1 MGEIF
6 ERVLPQQVL
15 EWTGE
20 RLTTATA
27 GQVEIEHLHRYFLAR
42 ALCRG
47 LDVVDVASGEGYGS
61 ALLAQVARSV
71 VGVELSEKAVAHAQG
86 GYVAPN
92 LRYQQ
97 GDARKLPL
105 EDASVDV
112 VVSFETLEHFFEHD
126 LFIAEVQRV
135 LRPTGFLILSSPE
148 RDVYSPLGSPANPY
162 HVHELSRVEFEALLK
177 GAFRNVLILL
187 QRPLLGS
194 TLIADDE
201 AGISRTLTFERRGEA
216 HYEVSHGLPR
226 PPYNI
231 AIASESELP
240 SIPNSLFIETSEI
253 GEILA
258 RAESGAAAHAELR
271 SHMEQTELLASGLRR
286 QIETASETIKAQ
298 VERAEKAEADL
309 ALAQSGSHAD
319 QAELR
324 SHMEQTELLASGLRH
339 EIETAS
345 ETVKA
350 QIERAEKA
358 EADLALAQS
367 GSHADHAELRSHM
380 RQTELLAS
388 GLPREIETAS
398 EAIKTQVERTKTAE
412 ADLALTQSGSQTV
425 IEGLRSEL
433 TQVRSELAV
442 ASVQRDVLRTSFR
455 GHANLLAESR
465 LRQDA
470 EVKELR
476 QRNAEWEGRVADLE
490 RQAAEWEQRYLGLSR
505 RLEAILKRFGIL
517 GASRLVPSRLRA
529 FVRNRVL
536 GPGRTQ

>member
-6 ERVLPQQVL
+6 ERVLPQQAL

-27 GQVEIEHLHRYFLAR
+27 GQVEVEHLHRYFLAR

-71 VGVELSEKAVAHAQG
+71 VGIELSEDAVAHAQR
-86 GYVAPN
+86 GYVASN

-112 VVSFETLEHFFEHD
+112 VVSFETLEHFLEHD
-126 LFIAEVQRV
+126 LFIAEVRRV
-135 LRPTGFLILSSPE
+135 LRPAGFLILSSPE
-148 RDVYSPLGSPANPY
+148 RDVYSPVGSPANPY

-177 GAFRNVLILL
+177 GTFRNVLILL

-201 AGISRTLTFERRGEA
+201 AGISRTLTFERRGEK

-240 SIPNSLFIETSEI
+240 SVPNSLFIETSEI

-258 RAESGAAAHAELR
+258 RAESGAAAQAELR
-271 SHMEQTELLASGLRR
+271 SYMGQTELLASGLRSE
-286 QIETASETIKAQ
+286 IETAGETIKAQ
-298 VERAEKAEADL
+298 VERAEKAEASL
-309 ALAQSGSHAD
+309 ALAQSGS
-319 QAELR
+319 
-324 SHMEQTELLASGLRH
+324 S
-339 EIETAS
+339 
-345 ETVKA
+345 V
-350 QIERAEKA
+350 
-358 EADLALAQS
+358 
-367 GSHADHAELRSHM
+367 
-380 RQTELLAS
+380 
-388 GLPREIETAS
+388 
-398 EAIKTQVERTKTAE
+398 
-412 ADLALTQSGSQTV
+412 
-425 IEGLRSEL
+425 EGLRSAAEIAKDQQHPTGTFDAAATEIQASASASSAEL
-433 TQVRSELAV
+433 ERLRSELMQVRSELAV
-442 ASVQRDVLRTSFR
+442 TAVQRDVLRTSFR
-455 GHANLLAESR
+455 GHANLLAGSR
-465 LRQDA
+465 LRQ
-470 EVKELR
+470 
-476 QRNAEWEGRVADLE
+476 QNAEWEARVAELE
-490 RQAAEWEQRYLGLSR
+490 SRAAEWEQRYFGLR
-505 RLEAILKRFGIL
+505 GRLIVILKRFGIV
-517 GASRLVPSRLRA
+517 GASRLFPRPLRA
-529 FVRNRVL
+529 FVRNRIL

>member
-6 ERVLPQQVL
+6 ERVLPRQAL

-42 ALCRG
+42 ALCRD

-71 VGVELSEKAVAHAQG
+71 VGIELSEEAVAHAQR

-105 EDASVDV
+105 ENASADV

-177 GAFRNVLILL
+177 GAFRHVLILL

-201 AGISRTLTFERRGEA
+201 AGISRTLTFERRGET

-231 AIASESELP
+231 AIASQSELP
-240 SIPNSLFIETSEI
+240 TIPNSLFIETSEI

-271 SHMEQTELLASGLRR
+271 NHMEQTELLASGLRR
-286 QIETASETIKAQ
+286 EIETASETIKAQIERAEKAEAALALAQSGSHAASAELRSHMEQTELLASGFRREIETASETIKAQ
-298 VERAEKAEADL
+298 VERAEKAEA
-309 ALAQSGSHAD
+309 ALASVQSGSRVDIEGPLGTFAPLKDKQHPTGTFDATATEI
-319 QAELR
+319 QSSASARWAELER
-324 SHMEQTELLASGLRH
+324 LRFELA
-339 EIETAS
+339 
-345 ETVKA
+345 
-350 QIERAEKA
+350 
-358 EADLALAQS
+358 
-367 GSHADHAELRSHM
+367 
-380 RQTELLAS
+380 
-388 GLPREIETAS
+388 
-398 EAIKTQVERTKTAE
+398 
-412 ADLALTQSGSQTV
+412 
-425 IEGLRSEL
+425 
-433 TQVRSELAV
+433 QVRSELA
-442 ASVQRDVLRTSFR
+442 AAAVQRDVLRTSFR
-455 GHANLLAESR
+455 SHASLLTESR

-470 EVKELR
+470 ETKELR
-476 QRNAEWEGRVADLE
+476 QRNAECEARIAELE
-490 RQAAEWEQRYLGLSR
+490 RKAAEWEQRYLGLRS

-517 GASRLVPSRLRA
+517 GASRLFPRPLRA

>member
-6 ERVLPQQVL
+6 ERVLPQPAL

-20 RLTTATA
+20 RFTTDTA
-27 GQVEIEHLHRYFLAR
+27 NQVEIEHLHRYFFAR
-42 ALCRG
+42 ALCRD

-71 VGVELSEKAVAHAQG
+71 VGIELSEEAVAHAQG

-92 LRYQQ
+92 LRYLQ

-105 EDASVDV
+105 ADASVDV

-126 LFIAEVQRV
+126 LFIAEVRRV
-135 LRPTGFLILSSPE
+135 LRPAGFLILSSPE

-162 HVHELSRVEFEALLK
+162 HVHELSRVELEALLK
-177 GAFRNVLILL
+177 GVFRNVLILL

-201 AGISRTLTFERRGEA
+201 AGISRTLTFERRGET
-216 HYEVSHGLPR
+216 HYEVSQGLPR

-231 AIASESELP
+231 AVASESELP
-240 SIPNSLFIETSEI
+240 SIPNSLFIETSDI

-258 RAESGAAAHAELR
+258 RAESGAASTAELR
-271 SHMEQTELLASGLRR
+271 SHMEQSELLASGLRR
-286 QIETASETIKAQ
+286 EIETASETIKAQ
-298 VERAEKAEADL
+298 VERAEKAEAALALAQSGSHAAHAELRSHMKQTELLASGLRREIETASETIKAQVERAERAEAAL

-319 QAELR
+319 IEEPWSAETAKGQRNPARAFDATGTEIQSSASVPLAELER
-324 SHMEQTELLASGLRH
+324 LR
-339 EIETAS
+339 A
-345 ETVKA
+345 
-350 QIERAEKA
+350 
-358 EADLALAQS
+358 
-367 GSHADHAELRSHM
+367 
-380 RQTELLAS
+380 
-388 GLPREIETAS
+388 
-398 EAIKTQVERTKTAE
+398 
-412 ADLALTQSGSQTV
+412 
-425 IEGLRSEL
+425 EL
-433 TQVRSELAV
+433 TQIRSELAV
-442 ASVQRDVLRTSFR
+442 ACSQRDVLRTSFR
-455 GHANLLAESR
+455 HANLLAESR
-465 LRQDA
+465 LRQGAD
-470 EVKELR
+470 VRELR

-490 RQAAEWEQRYLGLSR
+490 SKAAEWEQRYFGLRR

-517 GASRLVPSRLRA
+517 SASRLFPRRLRA

>member
-6 ERVLPQQVL
+6 ERVLPRQAL

-20 RLTTATA
+20 QLTTATA

-42 ALCRG
+42 ALCRD

-71 VGVELSEKAVAHAQG
+71 VGIELSEEAVAHAQG
-86 GYVAPN
+86 SYVAPN

-105 EDASVDV
+105 GDASVDV

-126 LFIAEVQRV
+126 LFVAEVQRV
-135 LRPTGFLILSSPE
+135 LRPTGFLVLSSPE

-201 AGISRTLTFERRGEA
+201 AGISRTLTFERRGET

-231 AIASESELP
+231 AIASQSGLP
-240 SIPNSLFIETSEI
+240 TIPNSLFIETSEI

-258 RAESGAAAHAELR
+258 RAASAAAAHGELR
-271 SHMEQTELLASGLRR
+271 NHVEQTELLASGLRR
-286 QIETASETIKAQ
+286 EIETAGETIKAQ
-298 VERAEKAEADL
+298 VERAEKAEAAL
-309 ALAQSGSHAD
+309 ALAQSGSHAA

-324 SHMEQTELLASGLRH
+324 SHMEQTELLASGFRR

-345 ETVKA
+345 ETIKA
-350 QIERAEKA
+350 
-358 EADLALAQS
+358 
-367 GSHADHAELRSHM
+367 
-380 RQTELLAS
+380 
-388 GLPREIETAS
+388 
-398 EAIKTQVERTKTAE
+398 QVERAQNAE
-412 ADLALTQSGSQTV
+412 AALALVQSGNRSV
-425 IEGLRSEL
+425 IDELRSEL
-433 TQVRSELAV
+433 TQVSSELAV
-442 ASVQRDVLRTSFR
+442 AGVQRDMLRTSFR
-455 GHANLLAESR
+455 GHANLLTESR
-465 LRQDA
+465 LRQDFEA
-470 EVKELR
+470 KELR
-476 QRNAEWEGRVADLE
+476 QRNAECEGRIAELE
-490 RQAAEWEQRYLGLSR
+490 RKAAEWEQRYLGLR
-505 RLEAILKRFGIL
+505 HRLEAILRRFGIL
-517 GASRLVPSRLRA
+517 GASRLFPRPLRT

-536 GPGRTQ
+536 GPGRTP

>member
-6 ERVLPQQVL
+6 ERVLPRQAL

-42 ALCRG
+42 ALCRD

-71 VGVELSEKAVAHAQG
+71 VGIELSEEAVAHAQG

-92 LRYQQ
+92 LRYLQ
-97 GDARKLPL
+97 GDARSLPL

-135 LRPTGFLILSSPE
+135 LRPAGFLILSSPE
-148 RDVYSPLGSPANPY
+148 RDVYSPPGSPANPY
-162 HVHELSRVEFEALLK
+162 HVHELSRVEFETLLK
-177 GAFRNVLILL
+177 GVFRNVLILL

-201 AGISRTLTFERRGEA
+201 AGISRTLTFERRGET
-216 HYEVSHGLPR
+216 HYEGSHSLPR
-226 PPYNI
+226 PSYNI
-231 AIASESELP
+231 AVASEAELP

-258 RAESGAAAHAELR
+258 QAKSAAAAHAELR
-271 SHMEQTELLASGLRR
+271 NHMQQTELLASGLRR
-286 QIETASETIKAQ
+286 EIETASETIKAQ
-298 VERAEKAEADL
+298 VERAEKAEAAL
-309 ALAQSGSHAD
+309 ALAQSGTHAAHAD
-319 QAELR
+319 LR
-324 SHMEQTELLASGLRH
+324 SHMEQTELLASGFRR

-345 ETVKA
+345 ETIKA
-350 QIERAEKA
+350 QVERAEKA
-358 EADLALAQS
+358 EAALALAQQYPTGTS
-367 GSHADHAELRSHM
+367 DSTATDIPLPASERSAELD
-380 RQTELLAS
+380 A
-388 GLPREIETAS
+388 
-398 EAIKTQVERTKTAE
+398 
-412 ADLALTQSGSQTV
+412 
-425 IEGLRSEL
+425 LRSEL
-433 TQVRSELAV
+433 AQVRAELA
-442 ASVQRDVLRTSFR
+442 AACLQRDVLRTSFR

-465 LRQDA
+465 LRQAA
-470 EVKELR
+470 EAQELR
-476 QRNAEWEGRVADLE
+476 QRNAECEGRAADLE
-490 RQAAEWEQRYLGLSR
+490 RQAAEWEQRYLGLRR

-517 GASRLVPSRLRA
+517 GAARLFPRSLRA

-536 GPGRTQ
+536 GPGRT

>member
-6 ERVLPQQVL
+6 ERVLPRQAL

-42 ALCRG
+42 ALCRD

-71 VGVELSEKAVAHAQG
+71 VGIELSDEAVEHAQG

-105 EDASVDV
+105 GDASVDV
-112 VVSFETLEHFFEHD
+112 VVSFETLEHFLEHD

-135 LRPTGFLILSSPE
+135 LRPDGFLILSSPE

-201 AGISRTLTFERRGEA
+201 AGISRTLTFERRGVK

-231 AIASESELP
+231 AIASESDLP
-240 SIPNSLFIETSEI
+240 SVPNSLFIETSEI
-253 GEILA
+253 GEILSQ
-258 RAESGAAAHAELR
+258 AESGAAAHAELR
-271 SHMEQTELLASGLRR
+271 SHMEQTELLVSGLRR
-286 QIETASETIKAQ
+286 EIETASETI
-298 VERAEKAEADL
+298 
-309 ALAQSGSHAD
+309 
-319 QAELR
+319 
-324 SHMEQTELLASGLRH
+324 
-339 EIETAS
+339 
-345 ETVKA
+345 KA

-358 EADLALAQS
+358 EAALALAPPDSRADLAQAGS
-367 GSHADHAELRSHM
+367 GAHAELRGHM
-380 RQTELLAS
+380 EQSELLVSGIQTARETIKAEVEKTEAAFGLAQSAS
-388 GLPREIETAS
+388 RADIKEPRSVAETAKDQQHPTGS
-398 EAIKTQVERTKTAE
+398 FDGAAIEIQSASAPLAELER
-412 ADLALTQSGSQTV
+412 
-425 IEGLRSEL
+425 LRAEL

-442 ASVQRDVLRTSFR
+442 AGVQRDVLRTSFR
-455 GHANLLAESR
+455 HANILSESR
-465 LRQDA
+465 LRQA
-470 EVKELR
+470 TEANELR
-476 QRNAEWEGRVADLE
+476 QRNAELE
-490 RQAAEWEQRYLGLSR
+490 RKAAEWEQRYFGLRR
-505 RLEAILKRFGIL
+505 RLEAILKRFGVL
-517 GASRLVPSRLRA
+517 SASRLFPRPLRA